1 MENTANENFSQEL
14 RDNKRNRLFYN
25 AVKQLKAYRFALF
38 AMLAFSI
45 VIVCVFSLVFVPPQF
60 YQSVINIGLEDQSI
74 AGRFVT
80 QIASVTNEIRHKNK
94 WGISVRENEI
104 NAWLGNDLPRNHPE
118 LLGNALW
125 GRLSRPRI
133 KLEPHLFRIGIEV
146 SRWGVTTVAW
156 ADIEVRL
163 KSANQFALTV
173 QRAGVGQL
181 PLPRNAVLQECR
193 KALENAGMDTDIQRY
208 RDRILLL
215 ATVPARL
222 TNSSSPDKES
232 RQPRRWQIESL
243 RIDHG
248 SVTVVGTSYTKK
260 KSRTFSE
267 AMPSN

>member
-1 MENTANENFSQEL
+1 M
-14 RDNKRNRLFYN
+14 
-25 AVKQLKAYRFALF
+25 
-38 AMLAFSI
+38 
-45 VIVCVFSLVFVPPQF
+45 PPQF
-60 YQSVINIGLEDQSI
+60 YQSVINIGLEGQST

-181 PLPRNAVLQECR
+181 PLPRNAVLQECK
-193 KALENAGMDTDIQRY
+193 KALDNAGMDTDIQRY

-222 TNSSSPDKES
+222 TSSSSTDTES
-232 RQPRRWQIESL
+232 RQPRRWQVESL

-260 KSRTFSE
+260 KSRTLSE